1 MSLYIAHLSS
11 PCNLTSQLQPEQ
23 DIFNLVECGLKRI
36 IIRLYSQRPNYHL
49 ASIVCPFMSVD
60 LNFFTIKISAK
71 LLNEMEPLDIWE
83 EEIQICTSEVD
94 LLHEGASKGP

>member
-1 MSLYIAHLSS
+1 
-11 PCNLTSQLQPEQ
+11 
-23 DIFNLVECGLKRI
+23 
-36 IIRLYSQRPNYHL
+36 
-49 ASIVCPFMSVD
+49 MSVD

-94 LLHEGASKGP
+94 LLHKWMPSDNLASGCITL